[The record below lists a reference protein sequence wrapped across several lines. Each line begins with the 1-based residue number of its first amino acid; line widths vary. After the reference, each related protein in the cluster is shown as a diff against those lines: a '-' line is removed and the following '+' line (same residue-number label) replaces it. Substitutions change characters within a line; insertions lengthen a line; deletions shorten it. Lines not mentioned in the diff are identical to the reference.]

1 MHLTMLLSAQKSGLP
16 PTFCGASYTYE
27 LRSHNRAG
35 FHTGFFTGGGEVF
48 VKVVLACVSTA
59 TYVSACE

>member
-1 MHLTMLLSAQKSGLP
+1 MNKPKPERALKSMII
-16 PTFCGASYTYE
+16 T
-27 LRSHNRAG
+27 G

-59 TYVSACE
+59 THVSACEQPRGIWGHVPK